1 MKQTTRA
8 TELSLDP
15 RYARL
20 RPTVYAGALPE
31 LSGGAPRGERGVS
44 PSTADSE
51 EEVHMVTVTLL
62 PEYPRDPDEGS
73 RVIPLDAGT
82 WALLT
87 GGSEVERRRVANEL
101 RVMAHRRT
109 ASSPLAA

>member
-1 MKQTTRA
+1 M
-8 TELSLDP
+8 SLDP

-20 RPTVYAGALPE
+20 RPTVYAGTLPE
-31 LSGGAPRGERGVS
+31 LAGGEPRGVLQ
-44 PSTADSE
+44 STPDAQE
-51 EEVHMVTVTLL
+51 EMHMVTVTLL

-82 WALLT
+82 WAQLT

>member
-1 MKQTTRA
+1 
-8 TELSLDP
+8 
-15 RYARL
+15 
-20 RPTVYAGALPE
+20 VYAGSLPALA
-31 LSGGAPRGERGVS
+31 GGEPRGVHGVRQ
-44 PSTADSE
+44 PTPDSQE
-51 EEVHMVTVTLL
+51 EMHMVTVTLL

-73 RVIPLDAGT
+73 RVIPLDTGT

>member
-1 MKQTTRA
+1 M
-8 TELSLDP
+8 SLNP
-15 RYARL
+15 RSARL

-31 LSGGAPRGERGVS
+31 STGGAPRGERGAS
-44 PSTADSE
+44 SSTPDSE

-62 PEYPRDPDEGS
+62 FEYPRDPDEGS
-73 RVIPLDAGT
+73 RVIPLDAGN

>member
-1 MKQTTRA
+1 MKQTTSA
-8 TELSLDP
+8 TDMSLDP

-20 RPTVYAGALPE
+20 RPTVYAGWLPE
-31 LSGGAPRGERGVS
+31 LTGGEPRGERGVS
-44 PSTADSE
+44 QSTPDSQ

-73 RVIPLDAGT
+73 RVIPLDAGR

-87 GGSEVERRRVANEL
+87 GGSEVERRRVANDL

-109 ASSPLAA
+109 ASPSLAA